1 MRLKSVACLCSQPA
15 QSIETGTYN
24 FCRAAVGQQ
33 ATAAGAEPLAAVAGS
48 DPAVLEL
55 WSLQVTC
62 HCACSEVD
70 IRARRAL
77 AALPTHVSVGISFHG
92 A

>member
-1 MRLKSVACLCSQPA
+1 MRLKFGVCLCSQPA

-24 FCRAAVGQQ
+24 FCRATVGQQ

-62 HCACSEVD
+62 CFAYSEVD
-70 IRARRAL
+70 IRACHAL
-77 AALPTHVSVGISFHG
+77 ATAPDKSYDK
-92 A
+92 